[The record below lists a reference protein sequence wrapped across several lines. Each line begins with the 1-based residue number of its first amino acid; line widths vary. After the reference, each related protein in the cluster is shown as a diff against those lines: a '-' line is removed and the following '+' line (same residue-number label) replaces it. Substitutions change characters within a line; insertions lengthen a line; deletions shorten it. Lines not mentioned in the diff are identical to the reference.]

1 MSSERLIGRCG
12 RIADLA
18 DHSLGRLDWKR
29 KLTSGS
35 ATIRSIRLVRVAL
48 EVDRADGENDSKRK
62 IAQDSIPATASAA
75 AYRSQ
80 NENVS
85 ARFEPGVE
93 TRAFAFDEH
102 VDVAS
107 NRWRRIAK
115 TVPHARPA
123 RLKSVHHVLDRLR
136 LDLHDALGV
145 GKERLQQ
152 GRQPD
157 DGGRAHQA
165 AVIVSTDE
173 IAGKSRAMH
182 SQVSPS
188 SRLA

>member
-1 MSSERLIGRCG
+1 MRRGSRSKPTTTARTRPQTRNPQVRSS
-12 RIADLA
+12 
-18 DHSLGRLDWKR
+18 
-29 KLTSGS
+29 
-35 ATIRSIRLVRVAL
+35 
-48 EVDRADGENDSKRK
+48 
-62 IAQDSIPATASAA
+62 ATASAA

-93 TRAFAFDEH
+93 TRAFASDEH

-107 NRWRRIAK
+107 NRRRRIAK

-123 RLKSVHHVLDRLR
+123 RLKSVHHILDRLR
-136 LDLHDALGV
+136 LHLYDALGV
-145 GKERLQQ
+145 GKDAFSKAGSRTTA
-152 GRQPD
+152 GAPS
-157 DGGRAHQA
+157 A

-173 IAGKSRAMH
+173 IAGRSRAMH

>member
-1 MSSERLIGRCG
+1 MCSKRLE
-12 RIADLA
+12 
-18 DHSLGRLDWKR
+18 S
-29 KLTSGS
+29 TSCS
-35 ATIRSIRLVRVAL
+35 ATRVAL
-48 EVDRADGENDSKRK
+48 EADRADGENESKRK
-62 IAQDSIPATASAA
+62 IAQGPISATASAA

-107 NRWRRIAK
+107 NRRRRIAK
-115 TVPHARPA
+115 TVPHAWPA
-123 RLKSVHHVLDRLR
+123 RLKSAHHILDRLR

-145 GKERLQQ
+145 GKERVQQ
-152 GRQPD
+152 GAQPD
-157 DGGRAHQA
+157 DSGCAHQA

-173 IAGKSRAMH
+173 IAGRSRAMH

>member
-1 MSSERLIGRCG
+1 C
-12 RIADLA
+12 
-18 DHSLGRLDWKR
+18 
-29 KLTSGS
+29 S
-35 ATIRSIRLVRVAL
+35 ATRVAL
-48 EVDRADGENDSKRK
+48 EADRADGENDSKRK
-62 IAQDSIPATASAA
+62 IAQGSISATASAA

-85 ARFEPGVE
+85 AWFEPGVE

-123 RLKSVHHVLDRLR
+123 RLKSVHHILDRLR

-145 GKERLQQ
+145 GKERRHRLDRRNR
-152 GRQPD
+152 RQVARDALP
-157 DGGRAHQA
+157 GLALVA
-165 AVIVSTDE
+165 ACIDC
-173 IAGKSRAMH
+173 A
-182 SQVSPS
+182 
-188 SRLA
+188 